1 MSRGCF
7 WSSIPSGFPA
17 SMRLRFLVGLTV
29 LSVASGCAGIS
40 PVQVGQTAG
49 TIAGAAIAPGVGAP
63 LGAAV
68 GMIAGMILQRDI
80 DKINEK
86 KERRELGDQLSKNPA
101 ASAASAKQMPA
112 GEPARVWVDETLQDG
127 RLVAGH
133 FEIRPL

>member
-1 MSRGCF
+1 
-7 WSSIPSGFPA
+7 
-17 SMRLRFLVGLTV
+17 MRRPFLVGLTS
-29 LSVASGCAGIS
+29 LAVASGCAGIS

-86 KERRELGDQLSKNPA
+86 KERRELGDQMAKKPA
-101 ASAASAKQMPA
+101 GSAASAKQTPA
-112 GEPARVWVDETLQDG
+112 GEPTRVWVDETMQDG
-127 RLVAGH
+127 RLAAGH
-133 FEIRPL
+133 FETRPL